1 MRICRFVDFQRR
13 EIRRFFTGKLVCC
26 EAVIVTVV
34 VTAIIVFKIIIG
46 MTPFHFDGS
55 YC

>member
-13 EIRRFFTGKLVCC
+13 EIRRFFTGKLVR

-34 VTAIIVFKIIIG
+34 VTAIIVFKIMG